1 MVQCRDVKIGR
12 AGAKA
17 VYLIAASFCDQ
28 FSRSE
33 KARALLDEHGE
44 AVCWPSLDTL
54 RNAAEMGRS
63 KFLMEWRYLR
73 DGGFVGTMY
82 GNGTKVIRTPAAA
95 LRARAAGIAPRP
107 RPTKG
112 VGRATPS
119 KVLDAQHLT
128 VPRED
133 RTYSSGRVAREPQS
147 EGQPATG
154 TVRSTDTIPDPAATP
169 SVQRLEALRPVGAAE
184 GQPQGSGTAEKEEVL
199 ALPPLSEDEHLAVD
213 SPDYHAAARHS
224 ETALLP
230 LPAAAPAGCPHCG
243 DKGADGMTCR
253 RCGSSLVSYEQVFR
267 VSADFN
273 AGGD

>member
-1 MVQCRDVKIGR
+1 MYQSTRQYAGASSSRRAAPTPPPPPLASVSGTQPSLPDTRTGDRPFMVQCRDVKIGR

-112 VGRATPS
+112 VGR
-119 KVLDAQHLT
+119 QHL
-128 VPRED
+128 
-133 RTYSSGRVAREPQS
+133 
-147 EGQPATG
+147 
-154 TVRSTDTIPDPAATP
+154 
-169 SVQRLEALRPVGAAE
+169 QRCWTRN
-184 GQPQGSGTAEKEEVL
+184 T
-199 ALPPLSEDEHLAVD
+199 
-213 SPDYHAAARHS
+213 
-224 ETALLP
+224 
-230 LPAAAPAGCPHCG
+230 
-243 DKGADGMTCR
+243 
-253 RCGSSLVSYEQVFR
+253 
-267 VSADFN
+267 
-273 AGGD
+273 